1 MQFAQ
6 FCHEIKAPQDFL
18 QWEQNILQSIYSES
32 EQRVKKKISFIGGFV
47 AELCSRPSSTP
58 ISSQE
63 PKGFLQNLK
72 LEVVW
77 TGPILLIVDM
87 KEPLQGTRLFACV
100 VTKLYV
106 GSHGRRFLRWI
117 CWPIGISDKLPT
129 TNILLGL
136 NLPKA
141 EGLES
146 N

>member
-1 MQFAQ
+1 M
-6 FCHEIKAPQDFL
+6 
-18 QWEQNILQSIYSES
+18 
-32 EQRVKKKISFIGGFV
+32 
-47 AELCSRPSSTP
+47 
-58 ISSQE
+58 
-63 PKGFLQNLK
+63 
-72 LEVVW
+72 
-77 TGPILLIVDM
+77 IVDI

-106 GSHGRRFLRWI
+106 GSQEGRFLRWI

-146 N
+146 NQDTGSKDILIENASQVAFTQM